1 MDSSDLLCLPTNCL
15 LTTAPYS
22 RPTTPL
28 PAPSGLVLGCFL
40 IIPCQLLI
48 MKRRKSNLHHHR
60 LKQHYSDL
68 FIYLWDI
75 APGQLIAFPAD
86 GFSITLSIFNILS
99 LWTLPYNTFL
109 HYSFIVFSLNINPV
123 FLSPAVHLLLLF
135 WMSDREGSASQD
147 ETWREGSSWE
157 KKTLSASEVFF
168 IHNI

>member
-1 MDSSDLLCLPTNCL
+1 
-15 LTTAPYS
+15 
-22 RPTTPL
+22 
-28 PAPSGLVLGCFL
+28 
-40 IIPCQLLI
+40 

-109 HYSFIVFSLNINPV
+109 HYSFIVFFLNINPV

-135 WMSDREGSASQD
+135 WMSDREGSASRD
-147 ETWREGSSWE
+147 ETWRAAVEKRKLSVLQKFSLSIIYSVADIKCSCAGLYSRFSKSAGFSVNSSAE
-157 KKTLSASEVFF
+157 KPPPKYSTMWKGCSS
-168 IHNI
+168 